1 MNYYHYYEPE
11 HNLAPPELLGI
22 PPPSGTPGRTAVCWR
37 DLCLGNIISVIA
49 IFLPCLVVLNML
61 LQQDTPVIS
70 ISSMV
75 YLLNVMNWGAF
86 STRARVTLDT
96 HLDIDAWL
104 IPMVSPID
112 V

>member
-1 MNYYHYYEPE
+1 MNLNTIQHPQNSWESRHP
-11 HNLAPPELLGI
+11 LELLEGLLSAGGI
-22 PPPSGTPGRTAVCWR
+22 SVWE
-37 DLCLGNIISVIA
+37 NIISVIV
-49 IFLPCLVVLNML
+49 IFLPCLTVLNTL
-61 LQQDTPVIS
+61 LQEVTPVIS

-75 YLLNVMNWGAF
+75 LYLLNVMNWGAF

>member
-1 MNYYHYYEPE
+1 
-11 HNLAPPELLGI
+11 
-22 PPPSGTPGRTAVCWR
+22 
-37 DLCLGNIISVIA
+37 
-49 IFLPCLVVLNML
+49 ML
-61 LQQDTPVIS
+61 LQEVTPVIS

-75 YLLNVMNWGAF
+75 LYLLNVMNWGAF